1 MTKYFEKLDDEKKKR
16 ILQAALQEFAENG
29 YEKASTNRI
38 VKNAGIGKG
47 MLFYYFKNKNVL
59 YHYLIDYSLKIA
71 INNYIQHV
79 DETNTDFIERM
90 RQATYIKMKAFAENP
105 WVFNFL
111 GSFLLLDEKDMPEKI
126 LPEFKRLQKLGYSK
140 VYGNIDYSLFREG
153 IDVTKAFNL
162 IRWSIEGYQEEIKA
176 KLKGRNF
183 AKEDIEPLWEEFF
196 EYLEIL
202 KKCYYKDEEGKG

>member
-1 MTKYFEKLDDEKKKR
+1 M
-16 ILQAALQEFAENG
+16 
-29 YEKASTNRI
+29 
-38 VKNAGIGKG
+38 
-47 MLFYYFKNKNVL
+47 L